1 MSNKNCKWYTDRYR
15 TKIGVISTGTY
26 YDIFVYN
33 GLKNKGVNKKSLQ
46 ILVKV
51 LDFFKNIIYN
61 K

>member
-1 MSNKNCKWYTDRYR
+1 MKSEVINVLIASFFVKSSNKIYLGKT
-15 TKIGVISTGTY
+15 
-26 YDIFVYN
+26 
-33 GLKNKGVNKKSLQ
+33 NKGVNKKSLQ

>member
-1 MSNKNCKWYTDRYR
+1 MDCLIFYYMIWQY
-15 TKIGVISTGTY
+15 ISLF
-26 YDIFVYN
+26 ILV
-33 GLKNKGVNKKSLQ
+33 LKNKGVNKKSLQ

>member
-1 MSNKNCKWYTDRYR
+1 MNMTE
-15 TKIGVISTGTY
+15 KI
-26 YDIFVYN
+26 
-33 GLKNKGVNKKSLQ
+33 NKGVNKKSLQ